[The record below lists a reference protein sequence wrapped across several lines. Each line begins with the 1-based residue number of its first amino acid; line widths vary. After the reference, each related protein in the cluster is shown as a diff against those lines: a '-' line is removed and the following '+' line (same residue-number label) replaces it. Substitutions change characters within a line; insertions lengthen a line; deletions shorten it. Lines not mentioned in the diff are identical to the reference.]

1 MIRTLSNT
9 IKQYRVK
16 FRIPK
21 IVQDIF
27 PMRIAFKDGIFME
40 ENGLFSIML
49 KFEDINYAVASR
61 EDKEMMFLKYSDLLN
76 SLDSGATTKIT
87 INNRKFNKTDFE
99 EKIMMKF
106 KGDGLD
112 DYRSEYNRILL
123 DKATGANAIVQDKYI
138 TISVHKKNIEE
149 ARN

>member
-9 IKQYRVK
+9 IKQDRVK

-76 SLDSGATTKIT
+76 SLNGGIC
-87 INNRKFNKTDFE
+87 
-99 EKIMMKF
+99 
-106 KGDGLD
+106 
-112 DYRSEYNRILL
+112 
-123 DKATGANAIVQDKYI
+123 
-138 TISVHKKNIEE
+138 
-149 ARN
+149 